1 MKPLTNI
8 YALGYNTINYC
19 EKILEMLINCFESK
33 LPIEL
38 NKILIKNVKKVY
50 YSSSFLS
57 DALELFLNY
66 SGERTSFLKAIY
78 KVFSNINTLNN

>member
-38 NKILIKNVKKVY
+38 NK
-50 YSSSFLS
+50 
-57 DALELFLNY
+57 
-66 SGERTSFLKAIY
+66 
-78 KVFSNINTLNN
+78 